1 MDFHCG
7 EGIEPFNRPRVL
19 DHQRCAATI
28 IEKAPPVVVGKVLA
42 RLATL
47 PE

>member
-19 DHQRCAATI
+19 DHQRCATI
-28 IEKAPPVVVGKVLA
+28 IEKAPPVVVDKVLA

-47 PE
+47 PK